1 MLYYFDSSAV
11 VKRYA
16 PEKGSAWV
24 KGIAEPD
31 SGNTIYIGQI
41 GIVEIAAALSRK
53 IRTNELTREDYEA
66 ALNLFLLD
74 VRNEKYVVGLLSDH
88 TIQAA
93 VDLTKR
99 HPLRAYDAVHLTIAI
114 GLNVA
119 LLAAESPPLTFVSAD
134 KILCEAA
141 GKEGLATD
149 NPELH

>member
-24 KGIAEPD
+24 KSIAVPT
-31 SGNTIYIGQI
+31 SGNTLYVGQI
-41 GIVEIAAALSRK
+41 GVVEIAAALSKKVRN
-53 IRTNELTREDYEA
+53 NELTEEAYEA
-66 ALNLFLLD
+66 ASSLFLLD
-74 VRNEKYVVGLLSDH
+74 VRNEEYVIGLLTDH
-88 TIQAA
+88 TIQSA

-99 HPLRAYDAVHLTIAI
+99 HPLRAYDAVHLAIAI

-119 LLAAESPPLTFVSAD
+119 LLAVESPLLTFVSSD
-134 KILCEAA
+134 KTLCEAV